1 MTLYIVERSVLL
13 LSNRASTKNTE
24 NRVIE
29 AGQQLF
35 VQKGSGL
42 DAISPT
48 QAALFQRKLHIK
60 QTIAGNK
67 QVRSLPYSQLP
78 FPRDCGSSSSAK
90 GFGNHFGQHF
100 PISQQ
105 LQRAYQAW

>member
-29 AGQQLF
+29 ARQQLF
-35 VQKGSGL
+35 VRKGSGL

-48 QAALFQRKLHIK
+48 QAALLQRELHIK

-67 QVRSLPYSQLP
+67 QVRSLPHSQLP
-78 FPRDCGSSSSAK
+78 FPRDC
-90 GFGNHFGQHF
+90 
-100 PISQQ
+100 
-105 LQRAYQAW
+105 